1 MIVANTCIAEID
13 DWFNENNCNPMVLNH
28 EDGLRTSVSLH
39 YPAVIVYLLI
49 ILYVFFKPHNSI
61 PSCRT
66 SLSGI
71 LENFVSSSENK

>member
-39 YPAVIVYLLI
+39 YPAFIVYI
-49 ILYVFFKPHNSI
+49 YWSY
-61 PSCRT
+61 CMC
-66 SLSGI
+66 SLSPI
-71 LENFVSSSENK
+71 IQSHHVEPAFLVF